1 MMKHLLTKNFFRA
14 VLIINALTVLLPI
27 FFLFNSALRETN
39 DFARNP
45 LILARKP
52 YWDNFNQVWAD
63 GNFAIYLKNSL
74 IVTGGSLLLILVC
87 AVGAGFVLG
96 RYNFK
101 GQNLII
107 GFVLTGMLIP
117 AKLAILPLFIQL
129 KWMHLLNSHLGL
141 ILVYTA
147 GALPA
152 AIFIMSGFFRGLP
165 ADLDNAARIDG
176 ATEGQLLR
184 KVLVPLVKPGLAIVA
199 IYSAIPIWNDFF
211 LPLVF
216 LQDPSKKT
224 IMQGLTAF
232 FGEYQSQWG
241 PLFAGLTLAALP
253 LIVLYLLL
261 SEQFI
266 KGLTAGA
273 VKG

>member
-1 MMKHLLTKNFFRA
+1 VIAVLSSKLFFKS
-14 VLIINALTVLLPI
+14 VLIINAFMVLLPV

-39 DFARNP
+39 SFASNP
-45 LILARKP
+45 FSLARDP
-52 YWDNFNQVWAD
+52 HWENFQQVWSD
-63 GNFAIYLKNSL
+63 GEFATYLKNSV
-74 IVTGGSLLLILVC
+74 IVTGGSLIVILIC
-87 AVGAGFVLG
+87 ALGAGFILG

-101 GQNLII
+101 GNALIF
-107 GFVLTGMLIP
+107 GFILTGMLIP

-129 KWMHLLNSHLGL
+129 KWMNLLDSHIGL
-141 ILVYTA
+141 ILVYSS

-152 AIFIMSGFFRGLP
+152 AVFIMSGFFRSLP
-165 ADLDNAARIDG
+165 SDLDNAARIDG
-176 ATEGQLLR
+176 ASEFQLLTR
-184 KVLVPLVKPGLAIVA
+184 VLAPLVRPGMAIVA

-216 LQDPSKKT
+216 LQSPENKT
-224 IMQGLTAF
+224 IMQGLTVF
-232 FGEYQSQWG
+232 FGQYASQWG
-241 PLFAGLTLAALP
+241 VLFAGLTMAALP
-253 LIVLYLLL
+253 LIILYLIL

>member
-1 MMKHLLTKNFFRA
+1 MKHLLTKNFFRA
-14 VLIINALTVLLPI
+14 VLLINALTVLLPV

-45 LILARKP
+45 LVLARKP
-52 YWDNFNQVWAD
+52 YWNNFSQVWAD
-63 GNFAIYLKNSL
+63 GSFAIYLKNSL
-74 IVTGGSLLLILVC
+74 IVTGGSLVLILIC
-87 AVGAGFVLG
+87 AIGAGFVLG
-96 RYNFK
+96 RYNFR

-129 KWMHLLNSHLGL
+129 KWMHLLNSHFGL

-152 AIFIMSGFFRGLP
+152 AIFIMSGFFRALP

-176 ATEGQLLR
+176 ASEGQLLR
-184 KVLVPLVKPGLAIVA
+184 RVLVPLVKPGLAIVA

-241 PLFAGLTLAALP
+241 ALFAGLTLAALP

>member
-1 MMKHLLTKNFFRA
+1 MIAVLSSKLFFKS
-14 VLIINALTVLLPI
+14 VLIINAFMVLLPV

-39 DFARNP
+39 SFASNP
-45 LILARKP
+45 FSLARDP
-52 YWDNFNQVWAD
+52 HWENFQQVWSD
-63 GNFAIYLKNSL
+63 GEFATYLKNSV
-74 IVTGGSLLLILVC
+74 IVTGGSLIAILIC
-87 AVGAGFVLG
+87 ALGAGFILG

-101 GQNLII
+101 GNALIF
-107 GFVLTGMLIP
+107 GFILTGMLIP

-129 KWMHLLNSHLGL
+129 KWMNLLDSHIGL
-141 ILVYTA
+141 ILVYSS

-152 AIFIMSGFFRGLP
+152 AVFIMSGFFRSLP
-165 ADLDNAARIDG
+165 SDLDNAARIDG
-176 ATEGQLLR
+176 ASEFQLLTR
-184 KVLVPLVKPGLAIVA
+184 VLAPLVRPGMAIVA

-216 LQDPSKKT
+216 LQSPENKT
-224 IMQGLTAF
+224 IMQGLTVF
-232 FGEYQSQWG
+232 FGQYASQWG
-241 PLFAGLTLAALP
+241 VLFAGLTMAALP
-253 LIVLYLLL
+253 LIILYLIL

>member
-1 MMKHLLTKNFFRA
+1 MKLLASKSFFRA
-14 VLIINALTVLLPI
+14 VLIFNAVVILIPVL
-27 FFLFNSALRETN
+27 FLFNSSLRETN
-39 DFARNP
+39 DFARTP
-45 LILARKP
+45 FKLATDP
-52 YWDNFNQVWAD
+52 YWANFSSVWQD
-63 GNFAIYLKNSL
+63 GDFAIYLKNSI
-74 IVTGGSLLLILVC
+74 IVTGGSLILILIC
-87 AVGAGFVLG
+87 ALGAGFVLG
-96 RYNFK
+96 RYEFR
-101 GQNLII
+101 GHSFIMA
-107 GFVLTGMLIP
+107 FVLSGMLVP

-141 ILVYTA
+141 ILVYAA

-152 AIFIMSGFFRGLP
+152 AIFIMSGFFRSLP

-176 ATEGQLLR
+176 ASEFQLLR
-184 KVLVPLVKPGLAIVA
+184 RILIPLVRPGMSIVA

-216 LQDPSKKT
+216 LQDPEKKT
-224 IMQGLTAF
+224 IMQGLTIF
-232 FGEYQSQWG
+232 FGQYSSQWG
-241 PLFAGLTLAALP
+241 VLFAGLTMAALP
-253 LIVLYLLL
+253 LIVLYLIL

>member
-1 MMKHLLTKNFFRA
+1 MP
-14 VLIINALTVLLPI
+14 V
-27 FFLFNSALRETN
+27 FFLFKSSLRETN
-39 DFARNP
+39 SFASNP
-45 LILARKP
+45 FALARDP
-52 YWDNFNQVWAD
+52 HWENFQQVWSD
-63 GNFAIYLKNSL
+63 GAFATYLKNSL
-74 IVTGGSLLLILVC
+74 LVTGGSLILILIC
-87 AVGAGFVLG
+87 ALGAGFVLG

-101 GQNLII
+101 GNAVIF

-129 KWMHLLNSHLGL
+129 KWMNLLDSHFGL
-141 ILVYTA
+141 ILVYA
-147 GALPA
+147 SGALPA
-152 AIFIMSGFFRGLP
+152 AVFIMSGFFRSLP

-176 ATEGQLLR
+176 ATEFQLLT
-184 KVLVPLVKPGLAIVA
+184 KVLMPLVRPGLAIVA

-216 LQDPSKKT
+216 LQSPENKT
-224 IMQGLTAF
+224 IMQGLTVF
-232 FGEYQSQWG
+232 FGQYASQWG
-241 PLFAGLTLAALP
+241 VLFAGLTMAALP
-253 LIVLYLLL
+253 LIVLYLIL